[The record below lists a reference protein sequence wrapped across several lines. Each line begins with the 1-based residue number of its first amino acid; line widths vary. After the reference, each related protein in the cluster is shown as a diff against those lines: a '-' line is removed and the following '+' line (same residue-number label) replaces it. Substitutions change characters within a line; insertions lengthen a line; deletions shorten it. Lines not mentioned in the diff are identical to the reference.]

1 MERLNGMLFGAFVAD
16 AYALGLHWIYD
27 TDKLKSESNHLHGF
41 ISPARDSFHKGKRKG
56 EFTHYG
62 DQSLLLLKSISTEKG
77 FSRDVFKT
85 HWMTYMEKYEGYI
98 DHATRESL
106 TTLDL
111 STRLGSSSDE
121 LGGYARVAPL
131 IFYHFDDP
139 KLKRY
144 VEEQT
149 RLTHNNETLL
159 GYAQFFTDLVLE
171 LIIGKD
177 LNKTIEVLIES
188 YPKVKKHYLS
198 IKDRLNEDTISVI
211 KDIGQSCA
219 SPFAVPASL
228 YLILKYADDYE
239 EAMKANVLSGGDSAG
254 RGMVIGMILGAYL
267 GISAI
272 PKHWIDGLVAKDAI
286 QVFSEHKRL

>member
-27 TDKLKSESNHLHGF
+27 TDKIKNESDHLDHF

-56 EFTHYG
+56 AFTHYG

-77 FSRDVFKT
+77 FKLDVFKT
-85 HWMTYMEKYEGYI
+85 HWITYMEKYEGYL

-106 TTLDL
+106 SMLDI

-139 KLKRY
+139 LLKQY
-144 VEEQT
+144 VDAQT

-159 GYAQFFTDLVLE
+159 IYAHFFTDLILE
-171 LIIGKD
+171 LIIGKP
-177 LNKTIEVLIES
+177 LIKTIETLVEN
-188 YPKVKKHYLS
+188 YPIVKKHYHS
-198 IKDRLNEDTISVI
+198 IKDRLNDDTLFVI

-219 SPFAVPASL
+219 SPFAVPAAL
-228 YLILKYADDYE
+228 YIILKYSENYE

-254 RGMVIGMILGAYL
+254 RGMVIGMVLGAHL

-272 PKHWIDGLVAKDAI
+272 PSSWIDEMVSKDVI
-286 QVFSEHKRL
+286 QVYSEHKRL